1 MKKII
6 KRCGFSFMISAFIS
20 MIVNMSIELMVQLL
34 TKNMTFSPLSPE
46 FRAMFVTE
54 SMAVYANALL
64 YGLIGMTFAGCAA
77 IYEIERIGY
86 ILQNL
91 LYYLCTACVWLPI
104 VMLMWQLWRYPNAL
118 LSTFAGFAVTYLIMT
133 FVGYKS
139 KKQEIAD
146 INQLLQR
153 RANENGA

>member
-6 KRCGFSFMISAFIS
+6 KRCGFSFMISAFVS
-20 MIVNMSIELMVQLL
+20 MIVNMSIELTVQLL

-46 FRAMFVTE
+46 FRAMFATE

-104 VMLMWQLWRYPNAL
+104 VMLMWQLWRYPKAL
-118 LSTFAGFAVTYLIMT
+118 RSTFAGFAVTYLIMT